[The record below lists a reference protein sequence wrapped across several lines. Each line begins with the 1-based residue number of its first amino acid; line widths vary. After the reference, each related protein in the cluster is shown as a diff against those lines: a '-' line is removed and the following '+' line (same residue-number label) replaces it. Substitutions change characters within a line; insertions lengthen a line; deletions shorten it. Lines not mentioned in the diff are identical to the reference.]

1 MVVEWS
7 HISLRDRDEIFDYIV
22 ADNASA
28 AQEIDLKIE
37 GDVDSLLDHPHRGRP
52 GRVAGTRELVI
63 ANTPYIVAYK
73 IDRTTI
79 RVLRV
84 IHGARRWPASL

>member
-28 AQEIDLKIE
+28 AQEIDLK
-37 GDVDSLLDHPHRGRP
+37 LK
-52 GRVAGTRELVI
+52 AT
-63 ANTPYIVAYK
+63 
-73 IDRTTI
+73 
-79 RVLRV
+79 
-84 IHGARRWPASL
+84 